1 MVGNAIAQSAQPIIS
16 YNFGLCNLERVKE
29 TVKIAM
35 KTALGFGVLTTFVF
49 SVFPHFMVGLFLQ
62 NDNPAALLAIAG
74 FPYFATGFSFFILNL
89 TVIGY
94 FQSLERIKPATFFAM
109 LRGGVFLVPAFIF
122 LPQILGIEGIWLAM
136 PLSEIMT
143 FAAIG
148 VFYLLQNNSC
158 TKKQP

>member
-1 MVGNAIAQSAQPIIS
+1 MENQ
-16 YNFGLCNLERVKE
+16 
-29 TVKIAM
+29 
-35 KTALGFGVLTTFVF
+35 TFV
-49 SVFPHFMVGLFLQ
+49 SSKGVGSFRRTTRRS
-62 NDNPAALLAIAG
+62 ARRTEKSAI
-74 FPYFATGFSFFILNL
+74 FA
-89 TVIGY
+89 V
-94 FQSLERIKPATFFAM
+94 

-136 PLSEIMT
+136 PLSEILT